1 MPQPRF
7 LRLFNA
13 DGAPAAVKVMAVAVE
28 VMAVGS

>member
-1 MPQPRF
+1 MDTAAPFF

-13 DGAPAAVKVMAVAVE
+13 DGAPAAMSVAVE